1 MNIKKTRIRVLFVLF
16 IFSIINFII
25 FYNTIGKLDQ
35 IKNDI
40 SKIQSLEGVHFGKQ
54 KLNTIRNSLKATYSL
69 DRFKNLLFKKN
80 EVKLEEIVI
89 LEKYL
94 TDLFNYYIINL
105 QQQGSI
111 YWFLRDLENEKG
123 LKFAEDVYL
132 KFDIQNTKIYQSQL
146 IELNEVT
153 KDVFDQ
159 IYELPDDIYE
169 IISNKKRHYYA
180 RQKDGDNYWIDLI
193 QKYTKKSTEDFIIK
207 FGINSFTILEPFVE
221 SLTISTRTLNH
232 ITDSIEKDILK
243 VKNKTNEKYEKEKI
257 FYFYILAILIF
268 LQLLIVII
276 IFQKDFT
283 VTFLD
288 KNLLKKT
295 NTEIF

>member
-40 SKIQSLEGVHFGKQ
+40 SKIQSLEDVHFGKM

-146 IELNEVT
+146 IELNDVT

-159 IYELPDDIYE
+159 IYEFPDDIY
-169 IISNKKRHYYA
+169 SNKKRSYYA
-180 RQKDGDNYWIDLI
+180 RQKDGHNYWNELI
-193 QKYTKKSTEDFIIK
+193 QKYATKSKEDFIIK

-221 SLTISTRTLNH
+221 SLTISTRTLNN

-276 IFQKDFT
+276 NK
-283 VTFLD
+283 
-288 KNLLKKT
+288 
-295 NTEIF
+295 